1 MAEGGEVE
9 AVCDQVLLLNVGH
22 RNGHGEVGLHTF
34 KGVALGGWRR
44 GCQAGEVGHGSAAE
58 EGFGADGQHV
68 AVDVDFRS
76 R

>member
-9 AVCDQVLLLNVGH
+9 AVCDQVLLLDVGH
-22 RNGHGEVGLHTF
+22 RNGQGEVGLHTF
-34 KGVALGGWRR
+34 KGVAFGNRMR
-44 GCQAGEVGHGSAAE
+44 GCQAGEVCHGSTAE